1 MYNSHVHSV
10 RNIKKKYECS
20 TLLLPGS
27 FFFSRE
33 PFGLNTPGGDV
44 ILPPPVIVSG
54 ITYAYRCVSCVLL
67 RLLCGEVYVDKAY
80 VFRER
85 CYIKRRTLHVER

>member
-10 RNIKKKYECS
+10 RNIKKS
-20 TLLLPGS
+20 TNAVPCCYRVA
-27 FFFSRE
+27 FFFAGALWVKYAR
-33 PFGLNTPGGDV
+33 GGCY
-44 ILPPPVIVSG
+44 IAPPVIVSST
-54 ITYAYRCVSCVLL
+54 TYAYRCVSCVLL

-80 VFRER
+80 AFRER